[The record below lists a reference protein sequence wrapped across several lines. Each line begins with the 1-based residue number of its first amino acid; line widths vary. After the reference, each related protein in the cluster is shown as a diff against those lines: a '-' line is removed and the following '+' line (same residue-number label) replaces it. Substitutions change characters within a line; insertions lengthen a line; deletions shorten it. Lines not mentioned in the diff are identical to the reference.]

1 MAIYRTIDSG
11 QSDRDTHLDSL
22 LIEKIRCI
30 NFYKPVHLILFP
42 LLILQLTVLDP
53 DSSERFL
60 FFIKGELEHIVKTYI
75 LLLFSLLVS
84 SIGYAQEE
92 NDIIYIQEGKWGVI
106 LCGERGYAW
115 LDNKGDTIF
124 GFGKLQE
131 ISADDDFNLVLA
143 EKAL

>member
-1 MAIYRTIDSG
+1 MLFVRRIIVYQNYIRYIREYYDG
-11 QSDRDTHLDSL
+11 CNSD
-22 LIEKIRCI
+22 IM
-30 NFYKPVHLILFP
+30 
-42 LLILQLTVLDP
+42 
-53 DSSERFL
+53 
-60 FFIKGELEHIVKTYI
+60 EHIVKTYI

>member
-1 MAIYRTIDSG
+1 M
-11 QSDRDTHLDSL
+11 
-22 LIEKIRCI
+22 
-30 NFYKPVHLILFP
+30 
-42 LLILQLTVLDP
+42 
-53 DSSERFL
+53 
-60 FFIKGELEHIVKTYI
+60 EHIVKTYI

-92 NDIIYIQEGKWGVI
+92 N
-106 LCGERGYAW
+106 GYAW

>member
-1 MAIYRTIDSG
+1 M
-11 QSDRDTHLDSL
+11 
-22 LIEKIRCI
+22 
-30 NFYKPVHLILFP
+30 
-42 LLILQLTVLDP
+42 
-53 DSSERFL
+53 
-60 FFIKGELEHIVKTYI
+60 EHIVKTYI
-75 LLLFSLLVS
+75 LLLLVS

>member
-1 MAIYRTIDSG
+1 M
-11 QSDRDTHLDSL
+11 
-22 LIEKIRCI
+22 
-30 NFYKPVHLILFP
+30 
-42 LLILQLTVLDP
+42 
-53 DSSERFL
+53 
-60 FFIKGELEHIVKTYI
+60 EHIVKTYI

-143 EKAL
+143 EKSLVVKRQDKVGVVMKDGEQLIPASMIRFLHGGNMGISAHYVVKDKKWGID

>member
-1 MAIYRTIDSG
+1 M
-11 QSDRDTHLDSL
+11 
-22 LIEKIRCI
+22 
-30 NFYKPVHLILFP
+30 
-42 LLILQLTVLDP
+42 
-53 DSSERFL
+53 
-60 FFIKGELEHIVKTYI
+60 
-75 LLLFSLLVS
+75 
-84 SIGYAQEE
+84 

>member
-1 MAIYRTIDSG
+1 M
-11 QSDRDTHLDSL
+11 
-22 LIEKIRCI
+22 
-30 NFYKPVHLILFP
+30 
-42 LLILQLTVLDP
+42 
-53 DSSERFL
+53 
-60 FFIKGELEHIVKTYI
+60 EHIVKTYI

-92 NDIIYIQEGKWGVI
+92 NDIIYIQEGKW
-106 LCGERGYAW
+106 GERGYAW

>member
-1 MAIYRTIDSG
+1 M
-11 QSDRDTHLDSL
+11 
-22 LIEKIRCI
+22 
-30 NFYKPVHLILFP
+30 
-42 LLILQLTVLDP
+42 
-53 DSSERFL
+53 
-60 FFIKGELEHIVKTYI
+60 EHIVKTYI

-131 ISADDDFNLVLA
+131 ISAEQLIPCEYDSISSWWEYGPSAHYVVKDKKVGID
-143 EKAL
+143 

>member
-1 MAIYRTIDSG
+1 M
-11 QSDRDTHLDSL
+11 
-22 LIEKIRCI
+22 
-30 NFYKPVHLILFP
+30 
-42 LLILQLTVLDP
+42 
-53 DSSERFL
+53 
-60 FFIKGELEHIVKTYI
+60 EHIVKTYI

-92 NDIIYIQEGKWGVI
+92 NDII
-106 LCGERGYAW
+106 YAW

>member
-1 MAIYRTIDSG
+1 MLKKRTISYIF
-11 QSDRDTHLDSL
+11 R
-22 LIEKIRCI
+22 
-30 NFYKPVHLILFP
+30 
-42 LLILQLTVLDP
+42 
-53 DSSERFL
+53 
-60 FFIKGELEHIVKTYI
+60 KGN
-75 LLLFSLLVS
+75 
-84 SIGYAQEE
+84 GA
-92 NDIIYIQEGKWGVI
+92 VI

>member
-1 MAIYRTIDSG
+1 M
-11 QSDRDTHLDSL
+11 
-22 LIEKIRCI
+22 
-30 NFYKPVHLILFP
+30 
-42 LLILQLTVLDP
+42 
-53 DSSERFL
+53 
-60 FFIKGELEHIVKTYI
+60 EHIVKTYI

-115 LDNKGDTIF
+115 LDTIF

>member
-1 MAIYRTIDSG
+1 M
-11 QSDRDTHLDSL
+11 
-22 LIEKIRCI
+22 
-30 NFYKPVHLILFP
+30 
-42 LLILQLTVLDP
+42 
-53 DSSERFL
+53 
-60 FFIKGELEHIVKTYI
+60 EHIVKTYI
-75 LLLFSLLVS
+75 LLFILFI
-84 SIGYAQEE
+84 SIFYRICTQEE

>member
-1 MAIYRTIDSG
+1 M
-11 QSDRDTHLDSL
+11 
-22 LIEKIRCI
+22 
-30 NFYKPVHLILFP
+30 
-42 LLILQLTVLDP
+42 
-53 DSSERFL
+53 
-60 FFIKGELEHIVKTYI
+60 
-75 LLLFSLLVS
+75 
-84 SIGYAQEE
+84 
-92 NDIIYIQEGKWGVI
+92 GVI

>member
-1 MAIYRTIDSG
+1 MKSYIMWYKQREKLIKVILEPLIWWWEIELLFVRRIIVYQNYICYIWEYYDG
-11 QSDRDTHLDSL
+11 CNSD
-22 LIEKIRCI
+22 IM
-30 NFYKPVHLILFP
+30 
-42 LLILQLTVLDP
+42 
-53 DSSERFL
+53 
-60 FFIKGELEHIVKTYI
+60 EHIVKTYI